1 MTRLAERSMAMDE
14 LIKMISEKLGIS
26 QEEARKAVL
35 IMTDY
40 LRSKLPPAMF
50 GDVDT
55 ILETPNITEEEAR
68 ELGLFKIP

>member
-1 MTRLAERSMAMDE
+1 MDE

-26 QEEARKAVL
+26 QEDARKAVL

-40 LRSKLPPAMF
+40 LKNKLPPAMF
-50 GDVDT
+50 ADIDA
-55 ILETPNITEEEAR
+55 ILETPHISEEEAR